1 MAVKKFNIRVYGLWI
16 NEQNEILVSDEQV
29 DTFRFTKFH
38 GGGLEFGEGIS
49 DCLIREWKEEL
60 DLDIEI
66 LEHFYTSD
74 FFQKS
79 AFDDSQIISIYYK
92 VRPNPLSKAPSP
104 LSNTPLDNNPDGL
117 LGFRW
122 IALEELAE
130 ECVSL
135 PIDKKVVSLLQQR

>member
-1 MAVKKFNIRVYGLWI
+1 MVSLSFSVPSNGIIIFLNILFSLCSGI
-16 NEQNEILVSDEQV
+16 AI
-29 DTFRFTKFH
+29 T
-38 GGGLEFGEGIS
+38 GIS

-66 LEHFYTSD
+66 LEHFYTCD

-122 IALEELAE
+122 IALEQLAE
-130 ECVSL
+130 ESVSL